1 MKKVLVTLALL
12 ASGLAFAHGDHSEL
26 NDEQAGKAAKSQ
38 VMSLVKEKKLDAT
51 WEKAEGVSSE
61 MTQIKGKSRWLV
73 SMQNKA
79 QKNDQK
85 LEVILT
91 PGGKLVST
99 QVTGK

>member
-1 MKKVLVTLALL
+1 MKKVLVALAFL
-12 ASGLAFAHGDHSEL
+12 ASGFVFAHGDHYEL
-26 NDEQAGKAAKSQ
+26 NDEQAGKTAKSQ
-38 VMSLVKEKKLDAT
+38 VLGLVKEKKLDVI
-51 WEKAEGVSSE
+51 WEKAEVVSSE

-85 LEVILT
+85 LEVVLT
-91 PGGKLVST
+91 PGGKLVSS